1 MRRTLKQTPD
11 YAIDKVRVNLESRS
25 YDILIGQGLLANLP
39 SLFPNV
45 ARSTSLF
52 VVCDEHVQE
61 DAALVA
67 KGFQNQNINVTI
79 AVLPSG
85 ENQKCLDSAA
95 KLFDQLVNTHA
106 DRKTMVLAMGGGV
119 VGDLAGFVAATF
131 NRGLNLFMVPTT
143 LLSMVDSSVGGK
155 VGINHSKGKNLIGAF
170 HQPVG
175 VAIDID
181 VLKSLPDREYR
192 SGLAEIVKYGMIMDA
207 DFFAFLEANAEGILE
222 RKPELLIK
230 IIKRSCE
237 CKAQVVSQD
246 EREET
251 GLRAS
256 LNFGHTFAHAFE
268 TIGGYGS
275 WLHGEAVA
283 AGMVC
288 ANKVSLKRGLIDAD
302 TAIRMVAL
310 LKAFKLPTEP
320 PELSSAALLE
330 VMRNDKKS
338 VRGSLRFI
346 LATKLGAVSLFD
358 DVTEENVKGVL
369 SPLI

>member
-1 MRRTLKQTPD
+1 MTPTPD
-11 YAIDKVRVNLESRS
+11 HTIDQVQVNLGARS

-39 SLFPNV
+39 SLFSNLTKM
-45 ARSTSLF
+45 TSLF
-52 VVCDEHVQE
+52 IVADEHLQAEATV
-61 DAALVA
+61 VK
-67 KGFQNQNINVTI
+67 KGFQNLNIEVTI
-79 AVLPSG
+79 VALPSG
-85 ENQKCLDSAA
+85 ENQKCLDSAS

-106 DRKTMVLAMGGGV
+106 DRKTMVLAFGGGV

-155 VGINHSKGKNLIGAF
+155 VGINHPKGKNLIGAF

-192 SGLAEIVKYGMIMDA
+192 SGLAEIVKYGMILDA
-207 DFFAFLEANAEGILE
+207 EFFSFLEANAEGILG

-237 CKAQVVSQD
+237 LKAQVVAQD

-251 GLRAS
+251 GLRAK

-288 ANKVSLKRGLIDAD
+288 ANNISLKRGMIDAS
-302 TAIRMVAL
+302 TASRMVAL
-310 LKAFKLPTEP
+310 LKAFNLPTEP
-320 PELSSAALLE
+320 PELSSSALLK

-338 VRGSLRFI
+338 VHGSLRFI
-346 LATKLGAVSLFD
+346 LATKLGEVALFD

-369 SPLI
+369 SPRS